1 MRDPTRGGVA
11 SALNELARDCDL
23 GVSLHEK
30 SIPIHDAVRAAC
42 EVLGLEPLH
51 VANEGQFLTVVSAA
65 CAEQA
70 LSILKRMPGGEESA
84 LIGEIS
90 SEPKGMLQVVT
101 PHGAT
106 RLVDMLVGDQL
117 PRIC

>member
-1 MRDPTRGGVA
+1 M
-11 SALNELARDCDL
+11 
-23 GVSLHEK
+23 
-30 SIPIHDAVRAAC
+30 HDAVRAAC

-51 VANEGQFLTVVSAA
+51 VANEGQFLAVISAR
-65 CAEQA
+65 CAERA
-70 LSILKRMPGGEESA
+70 LSIIKSMPGGEECA
-84 LIGEIS
+84 LIGEIIE
-90 SEPKGMLQVVT
+90 EPKGMLQVVT